1 VSLRHVIPLA
11 IGAGINPSFLAVTLE
26 LLASGGVG
34 RRGKVLAYLAGAAA
48 PLAGLAA
55 VGLLWRPQALIRAA
69 ADDRGALDVADVVLG
84 VLLLGLAVLL
94 VARHQRAAGGD
105 PPAAAR
111 LGAGRAAALGF
122 GMMAGNLS
130 TVLLFSAA
138 LRVIARSGVGAAAEF
153 GAFVGLLAA
162 ALALVWLPLLA
173 DVAAPDQTGRALA
186 PLSRLFHRRG
196 RAIGAVVSLGFGV
209 YLIGQGLRAW

>member
-1 VSLRHVIPLA
+1 MPLA

-26 LLASGGVG
+26 LLASGGAG
-34 RRGKVLAYLAGAAA
+34 RRGKVLAYLAGAAT

-111 LGAGRAAALGF
+111 LGA
-122 GMMAGNLS
+122 
-130 TVLLFSAA
+130 
-138 LRVIARSGVGAAAEF
+138 
-153 GAFVGLLAA
+153 
-162 ALALVWLPLLA
+162 
-173 DVAAPDQTGRALA
+173 
-186 PLSRLFHRRG
+186 
-196 RAIGAVVSLGFGV
+196 
-209 YLIGQGLRAW
+209 